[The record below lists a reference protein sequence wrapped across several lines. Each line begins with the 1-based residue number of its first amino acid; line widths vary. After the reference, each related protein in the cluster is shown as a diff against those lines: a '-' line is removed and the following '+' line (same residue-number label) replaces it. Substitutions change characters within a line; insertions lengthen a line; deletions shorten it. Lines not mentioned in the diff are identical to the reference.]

1 MTQKKYDT
9 IRTVSGEYR
18 TTLNRTYRAR
28 KAWHPLNPN
37 QVRSFM
43 PGTVEEIDVKVGQ
56 SVKEGQ
62 RLLVFRAMKMNNNI
76 LSPATGKVKEI
87 NVAQG
92 DNIAKNHIMVE
103 IE

>member
-1 MTQKKYDT
+1 MTEKKYD
-9 IRTVSGEYR
+9 IVRTVSGEYR

-28 KAWHPLNPN
+28 KPWQPLDPN

-43 PGTVEEIDVKVGQ
+43 PGTVEKIDVKVGQ

-76 LSPATGKVKEI
+76 LSPATGKVKAI
-87 NVAQG
+87 NVTEG
-92 DNIAKNHIMVE
+92 ENIAKNHIMVE
-103 IE
+103 IG